1 MDSPTFLD
9 ELVCLPLSGGGETI
23 LRAFCSSALW
33 QICQTLYLLFR
44 MQGCGFT
51 TPSQDAGTIVL
62 SLGDGILTHLLFMSP
77 NPTIR
82 HFLFI
87 ANFATLFQNWVS

>member
-1 MDSPTFLD
+1 MNWSA
-9 ELVCLPLSGGGETI
+9 CPLLGEGNNLESIFAHQPCGRSVRPCISSSG
-23 LRAFCSSALW
+23 
-33 QICQTLYLLFR
+33 FR
-44 MQGCGFT
+44 FT
-51 TPSQDAGTIVL
+51 TPSQDAGIVVL